1 MLKKIK
7 PQQRLTK
14 LKWFQLKRI
23 KYIVLSFALV
33 SCGASST
40 KKVVSPSLYEV
51 LTQKSD
57 GGANIHFYEIL
68 TEHNEI
74 RMLQNDKFLKNKIST
89 VDVQKSNFVILNMG
103 QQPTGGYSI
112 GVESVKEAT
121 DSIYIKVKEINP
133 TSGSMVTQAI
143 TYPYCVIKIN
153 SKKAI
158 SIQ

>member
-1 MLKKIK
+1 MKK
-7 PQQRLTK
+7 
-14 LKWFQLKRI
+14 I
-23 KYIVLSFALV
+23 KYIVLSVVLA
-33 SCGASST
+33 SCGATTT
-40 KKVVSPSLYEV
+40 KTVGSPSLYEV

-57 GGANIHFYEIL
+57 GGANIRFYEIL
-68 TEHNEI
+68 TEPNEI
-74 RMLQNDKFLKNKIST
+74 RMLQNDKVLKNKIST

-121 DSIYIKVKEINP
+121 DSIHIKVKEVNP
-133 TSGSMVTQAI
+133 ISGAMVTQAI